1 MKGNIICRDNASL
14 NGSTFNVDLDLG
26 NFRGEMK
33 ITASGYD
40 VLTEEIIFTEKLFD
54 LTQTGFTGSFL

>member
-1 MKGNIICRDNASL
+1 MKGNIISRDNASL

-40 VLTEEIIFTEKLFD
+40 VLTEEMIFIDKVL
-54 LTQTGFTGSFL
+54 